1 MGRARLCEL
10 IGDSHSGC
18 LLIEAASSSPRLV
31 PVNPVFYFVKES
43 KLFPCTSLPFT
54 AGGLGRP
61 RAARSQT
68 WGIVLVCERSAA
80 ALLHRSL
87 DRPERGRGYLS
98 SPDRL
103 SLSLVLL
110 TVVRLKVKKI
120 GGWKRGGN
128 KDNAHRTIYKRAAT

>member
-31 PVNPVFYFVKES
+31 PVNPVFILSRRVSCSRVHLSRLPLEGSVGHVPRVPKPGGS
-43 KLFPCTSLPFT
+43 SWCVSARLQPCYT
-54 AGGLGRP
+54 AHSIDQKGGGG
-61 RAARSQT
+61 T
-68 WGIVLVCERSAA
+68 SAA
-80 ALLHRSL
+80 
-87 DRPERGRGYLS
+87 PIG
-98 SPDRL
+98 

-120 GGWKRGGN
+120 GEWKGGGN